1 MGNAHP
7 TLLDTDMN
15 SFSSSATVLATS
27 PYIIINNQG
36 EISPYFE
43 LTKPQHILG
52 RDPNFADFL
61 VPSDWSVISR
71 CQATII
77 KVDHDYYIYDGDRTN
92 PSSNKLF
99 INNSLITPQQGYRL
113 NNGDTIRIGQNLNV
127 LVTIQFFDPSKSF
140 SSDNVSKKSVFLKER
155 STVLGR
161 DETADLQLIAP
172 SVSRKHAVIEYQ
184 SNGKYI
190 LSDYSSNGVFVDGVK
205 VQGKVNLKSDSV
217 IKIAPYTLVIQGDE
231 LLIADSG
238 ENIRL
243 DAENILRIVK
253 DKNGKSI
260 TLLNDISLPI
270 EPGQLV
276 ALVGGSGAGKSTFMR
291 TLLGIEPTTS
301 GTVYLNGENLRNN
314 FNIYR
319 NQIGYVPQADIVHRD
334 LRVEEVLRYTA
345 QLRLPPDAD
354 IDAIIEKTLVDIEM
368 VERRDVFVKNLSGG
382 QLKRVSIGVE
392 LLVDPKLFFLDE
404 PTSGLDP
411 GLDKK
416 MMQLLRKL
424 ADQGRTVILVTH
436 ATTNIYLCDR
446 LVFLGQG
453 GNLCYFGNHED
464 AIKFFD
470 LTTGDFADIYIQ
482 LDSKEAVFDT
492 ANKFKNSQFY
502 DEYITK
508 KLGTDHQSKA
518 RIKPKKVKS
527 NFLKQVL
534 ILCQRYYQL
543 IMRDKTNLII
553 SLLTAPIGIFLI
565 DLAIRES
572 EPFILPKEADP
583 ALAPLA
589 QTVLFVF
596 TSAAIWVGLATSLQE
611 IVKENDIY
619 LRERLVNLNLFAYLK
634 SKIAVLSGLA
644 LAQTILMVGVIL
656 FAFSPPESETI
667 SWLAGVT
674 ITTFLSLFAS
684 ISLGLMI
691 SATVTNSTQANSALP
706 LLLLPQII
714 FSGVLFKIEG
724 IGKYLSWSM
733 VSRWSV
739 GAYGSLVNIND
750 LVPEVKVLP
759 DGTEIEA
766 PFKITHVYDPDWSNL
781 SLNWKIL
788 LLHSF
793 IYISIAWFMQ
803 KRKDIL

>member
-1 MGNAHP
+1 MNNFPDNA
-7 TLLDTDMN
+7 TI
-15 SFSSSATVLATS
+15 LATS

-36 EISPYFE
+36 QISPYFE
-43 LTKPQHILG
+43 LTKNQHIIG
-52 RDPNFADFL
+52 RDPQIADLL
-61 VPSDWSVISR
+61 VPSDWAVISR
-71 CQATII
+71 CQATIV
-77 KVDHDYYIYDGDRTN
+77 KVNHDYFIYDGDHQN

-99 INNSLITPQQGYRL
+99 INNSLITPHEGYRL

-127 LVTIQFFDPSKSF
+127 LVTIQFYDPSKGFAVENISQ
-140 SSDNVSKKSVFLKER
+140 KSISLKQK
-155 STVLGR
+155 SIVLGR
-161 DETADLQLIAP
+161 DETANLQLIAP
-172 SVSRKHAVIEYQ
+172 TISRKHAVIDYQ
-184 SNGKYI
+184 SDGKYI
-190 LSDYSSNGVFVDGVK
+190 LYDYSSNGVFVNDVK
-205 VQGKVNLKSDSV
+205 VDGKINLTSGSV
-217 IKIAPYTLVIQGDE
+217 IKIAPYTLVIHGDE
-231 LLIADSG
+231 LSIADNG
-238 ENIRL
+238 NNIRL

-253 DKNGKSI
+253 DRKGKPI
-260 TLLNDISLPI
+260 TLLNNICLPI

-301 GTVYLNGENLRNN
+301 GRVYLNGENLRNN

-319 NQIGYVPQADIVHRD
+319 NQIGYVPQSDIIHRD

-345 QLRLPPDAD
+345 KLRLPSDAD
-354 IDAIIEKTLVDIEM
+354 IDSIIEKTLLDIEM

-416 MMQLLRKL
+416 MMQLLRML

-436 ATTNIYLCDR
+436 ATTNINLCDR

-453 GNLCYFGNHED
+453 GNLCYFGNYED
-464 AIKFFD
+464 ARIFFD
-470 LTTGDFADIYIQ
+470 LKTGDFADIYIQ
-482 LDSKEAVFDT
+482 LDNKQAVFET
-492 ANKFKNSQFY
+492 ANKFQKSEYY
-502 DEYITK
+502 DKYIQQ
-508 KLGTDHQSKA
+508 KLGTDNQNKVA
-518 RIKPKKVKS
+518 VKPQKVKG
-527 NFLKQVL
+527 NFLRQFL
-534 ILCQRYYQL
+534 ILSQRYYQL
-543 IMRDKTNLII
+543 IIRDKVNLII

-565 DLAIRES
+565 DLAIQEK
-572 EPFILPKEADP
+572 EPFILGKEADP
-583 ALAPLA
+583 ALAPLT

-611 IVKENDIY
+611 MVKENDIY

-634 SKIAVLSGLA
+634 SKITVLSGLA
-644 LAQTILMVGVIL
+644 FLQTTLMVGVIL
-656 FAFSPPESETI
+656 VVFSPPKSETI
-667 SWLAGVT
+667 SWLAGVS
-674 ITTFLSLFAS
+674 ITTFLTLFAS
-684 ISLGLMI
+684 LSLGLMI
-691 SATVTNSTQANSALP
+691 SATVKNSTQANSALP

-714 FSGVLFKIEG
+714 FSGVLFSIEG
-724 IGKYLSWSM
+724 MGKYLSWSM

-739 GAYGSLVNIND
+739 GAYGSLIDINS

-759 DGTEIEA
+759 DGTRIEP
-766 PFKITHVYDPDWSNL
+766 PFKITEVYNPDWSNL

-788 LLHSF
+788 FVHSL
-793 IYISIAWFMQ
+793 IYLTVTWIMQ